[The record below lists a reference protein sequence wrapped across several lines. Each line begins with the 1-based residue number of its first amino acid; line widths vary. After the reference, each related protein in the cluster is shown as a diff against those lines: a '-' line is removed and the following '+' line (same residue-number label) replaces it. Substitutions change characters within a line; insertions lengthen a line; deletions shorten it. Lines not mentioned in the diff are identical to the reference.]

1 MRRIG
6 KIRGIVVVCHDL
18 AVCEEVVRTVF
29 SLCATKAARV
39 IAAASAIKT
48 ESAEGNCA

>member
-18 AVCEEVVRTVF
+18 AVCEEVEELVF
-29 SLCATKAARV
+29 SLCTTKASEE
-39 IAAASAIKT
+39 AAIST
-48 ESAEGNCA
+48 EFSIVLYVF